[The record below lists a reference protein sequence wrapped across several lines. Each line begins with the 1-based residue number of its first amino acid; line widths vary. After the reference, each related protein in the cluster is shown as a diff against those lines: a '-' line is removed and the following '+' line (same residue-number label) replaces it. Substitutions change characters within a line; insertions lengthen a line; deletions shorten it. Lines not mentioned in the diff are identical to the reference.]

1 MTTFLVG
8 LDDSHESMNALATAV
23 RLGAPI
29 DAELVLVFVRH
40 TPTTLAGSPEALSA
54 HGLALDAIADNIH
67 TAATAQL
74 KEYPGSWELVERS
87 GDPTTELI
95 EAARIH
101 GADLIVVGHRGH
113 SELVDLMLG
122 SVASRLVHH
131 SPVGVLVAKTGPES
145 LAA

>member
-8 LDDSHESMNALATAV
+8 LDGSVESIGALATAV

-29 DAELVLVFVRH
+29 GAELVLVFVRH
-40 TPTTLAGSPEALSA
+40 TPSTVAGSPEALSA
-54 HGLALDAIADNIH
+54 HDFALDAIADGIH
-67 TAATAQL
+67 NDAAAQL
-74 KEYPGSWELVERS
+74 KEYPGSWELVQRS
-87 GDPTTELI
+87 GDPTAGLI
-95 EAARIH
+95 EAARVH

-131 SPVGVLVAKTGPES
+131 SPIAVLVAKS
-145 LAA
+145 

>member
-8 LDDSHESMNALATAV
+8 LDGSIESIGALATAV

-29 DAELVLVFVRH
+29 GAELVLVFVRH
-40 TPTTLAGSPEALSA
+40 TPSTVAGSPEALSA
-54 HGLALDAIADNIH
+54 HDLALDAIADGIQNV
-67 TAATAQL
+67 AAAQL
-74 KEYPGSWELVERS
+74 KEYPGSWELVQRS
-87 GDPTTELI
+87 GDPTAGLL

-101 GADLIVVGHRGH
+101 GAGLIVVGHRGH

-131 SPVGVLVAKTGPES
+131 SPIAVLVAKS
-145 LAA
+145 

>member
-8 LDDSHESMNALATAV
+8 LDGSVESMGALATAAD
-23 RLGAPI
+23 LGAPI
-29 DAELVLVFVRH
+29 AAELVLVFVRH
-40 TPTTLAGSPEALSA
+40 TPSTIAGSPEALSA
-54 HGLALDAIADNIH
+54 HELALDAIVDDIH

-74 KEYPGSWELVERS
+74 KEYPGSWELVQRS
-87 GDPTTELI
+87 GDPTAGLI

-131 SPVGVLVAKTGPES
+131 SPIAVLVAKSG
-145 LAA
+145 A

>member
-8 LDDSHESMNALATAV
+8 LDGSSESMGALATAV
-23 RLGAPI
+23 RLGMPI
-29 DAELVLVFVRH
+29 EAELVLAFVRH
-40 TPTTLAGSPEALSA
+40 TPSTLAGSPEALSA
-54 HGLALDAIADNIH
+54 HGLALDAIADDIH
-67 TAATAQL
+67 NAATAQL
-74 KEYPGSWELVERS
+74 KEYPGSWELVQRS

-95 EAARIH
+95 AAARIH

-131 SPVGVLVAKTGPES
+131 SSIAMLVAKSGS
-145 LAA
+145 SFAA

>member
-8 LDDSHESMNALATAV
+8 LDGSGESMGALATAV
-23 RLGAPI
+23 RLGGPI
-29 DAELVLVFVRH
+29 EADLVLVFVRH
-40 TPTTLAGSPEALSA
+40 TPSTIAGSPEALSA
-54 HGLALDAIADNIH
+54 HDLALDAIADGMH
-67 TAATAQL
+67 TEAAAQL
-74 KEYPGSWELVERS
+74 KEYPGSWELVQRS
-87 GDPTTELI
+87 GDPTAGLI

-131 SPVGVLVAKTGPES
+131 SPIAVLVAKS
-145 LAA
+145 